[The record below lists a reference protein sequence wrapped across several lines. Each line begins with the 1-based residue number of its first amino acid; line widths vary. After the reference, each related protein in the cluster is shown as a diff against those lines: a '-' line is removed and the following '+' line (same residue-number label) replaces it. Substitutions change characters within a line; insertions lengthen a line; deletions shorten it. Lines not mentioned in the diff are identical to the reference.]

1 MTDSAAEER
10 HIKRAVPADAAQI
23 RALTRAAYAQWIPV
37 IGREPLPMG
46 ADYDRAVR
54 EHMIDLL
61 FRRGEL
67 AALIEMQ
74 HHPDHLFI
82 VNVAVS
88 PSFQGQGHGRHMM
101 GHAER
106 LAASLGLGE
115 VRLDTNKKFSRNI
128 GLYRRLGYAVD
139 REEPFR
145 DTFRVHMS
153 KRLAL
158 S

>member
-1 MTDSAAEER
+1 MTVSAAEER
-10 HIKRAVPADAAQI
+10 HIRRARPEDAAQI
-23 RALTRAAYAQWIPV
+23 RALTRAAYARWIPI
-37 IGREPLPMG
+37 IGREPLPMQ
-46 ADYDRAVR
+46 ADYDHAVR

-61 FRRGEL
+61 FWRTEL

-74 HHPDHLFI
+74 HNPDHLFI

-88 PSFQGQGHGRHMM
+88 PSFHGQGHGRHMM

-106 LAASLGLGE
+106 LAASLGLAA
-115 VRLDTNKKFSRNI
+115 VRLDTNKQFSRNI
-128 GLYRRLGYAVD
+128 ELYRRLGYAVD

-145 DTFRVHMS
+145 DAVKVYMS
-153 KRLAL
+153 KRLAP

>member
-1 MTDSAAEER
+1 MSDYAAEER
-10 HIKRAVPADAAQI
+10 HIRRGLPVDAAQI
-23 RALTRAAYAQWIPV
+23 QALTRAAYAQWIPL
-37 IGREPLPMG
+37 IGREPLPMQ

-61 FRRGEL
+61 FWRGEL
-67 AALIEMQ
+67 TALIEMQ
-74 HHPDHLFI
+74 PNPDHLYI

-88 PSFQGQGHGRHMM
+88 PSFQSQGHGRHMM
-101 GHAER
+101 AHAER
-106 LAASLGLGE
+106 LAASLGLRE
-115 VRLDTNKKFSRNI
+115 LRLDTNKKFSRNI
-128 GLYRRLGYAVD
+128 ELYRRLGYAVD

-145 DTFRVHMS
+145 DTFRVWMS

>member
-1 MTDSAAEER
+1 MTDSTNEER
-10 HIKRAVPADAAQI
+10 QIRRAAPADAVQI
-23 RALTRAAYAQWIPV
+23 RALTRDAYAQWIPI
-37 IGREPLPMG
+37 IGREPLPMQ

-61 FRRGEL
+61 FWRGEL

-74 HHPDHLFI
+74 HNSDHLYI

-88 PSFQGQGHGRHMM
+88 PRYQGEGHGRHMLS
-101 GHAER
+101 HAER
-106 LAASLGLGE
+106 LAAALGLGE

-128 GLYRRLGYAVD
+128 ELYRRLGYAVD
-139 REEPFR
+139 REEPFK

-153 KRLAL
+153 KRLAV